1 MRENEKNKKKERE
14 KIRKKV
20 MKRKNTMGWKR
31 EIY

>member
-1 MRENEKNKKKERE
+1 MRENEKNKKRE